1 VKSSAWNPDVAL
13 EVMCTKLA
21 INSPQGHDA
30 EGDSAKCQ
38 YPCCASWL
46 RTIQKKFIE
55 CCGISLGHASR
66 RSYLQLVSAIDLE
79 STQLKQ
85 SMGALLNYLQ
95 TNIFN
100 MDDGMIMVSD
110 VRQLDLI
117 SYLRI
122 DSSSFRA
129 LQIFAEEKHPE
140 VIKGV
145 GRSKEGF
152 SLFGLFDRTRSLPG
166 RQCLREWMMK
176 PFCDKER
183 IASRQDGV
191 AMTTRSTNLDFVADI
206 SKLLR
211 KIHDIP
217 RMLLRIKKVEATH
230 VEWCRLYS
238 SLEAALPILDIMTT
252 FENDTENR
260 VECDRDFIHVL
271 LEGVNIEV
279 PHSVFE
285 RLQCAV
291 DFQESMEKGT
301 TTIKDGYDTQLD
313 HMRNVYDSLENFL
326 TQAAHQILEIV
337 PLLQNISVEYVPQ
350 IGYLVAV
357 SSIDALLLQPHV
369 KTIKLRSSHKRQRI
383 NLDNVSESDRDADG
397 RRDRSIGIYSNQD
410 FHDDVADESDC
421 HQDRFDNRLTDNFD
435 SDEGSED
442 EEDGG
447 FQFIY
452 AQGDSCYYKHKIVKE
467 LDDTI
472 GDVQSSITD
481 RQRTLLL
488 EVEDGLLDAEAPLQQ
503 LAAMLSRIDAFIS
516 LGVIATEMDF
526 VRPEIV
532 DESVI
537 IIKEGRHLLQELT
550 VDGTF
555 VPNDTFISADKNVAL
570 ITGPNSSG
578 KSVYLKQV
586 GLLVYLAHIGSWLPC
601 TKAVIGLT
609 DRIMTRISSYESV
622 AAAQSS
628 FSLDLGQVAKML
640 KTHTSRTLCLIDEFG
655 KGTTPVDGI
664 ALLATTI
671 KHFTT
676 SKAKAIFVLHFTEIL
691 HPDILDGV
699 SMQSINTF
707 SMETHKPLKTASKG
721 IRGEQRE
728 EDNSDN
734 DFNDSNEDEGDI
746 KRDGKALKRNDGYG
760 FGTEEGEEIM
770 PLFRLKLG
778 AAPSSDGIACAKNAG
793 VSYTKLYRFSNCLV
807 YSAL

>member
-1 VKSSAWNPDVAL
+1 VY
-13 EVMCTKLA
+13 
-21 INSPQGHDA
+21 
-30 EGDSAKCQ
+30 Q
-38 YPCCASWL
+38 YLRWL
-46 RTIQKKFIE
+46 RTIQKRFIE
-55 CCGISLGHASR
+55 CCEISLGHTSR

-129 LQIFAEEKHPE
+129 LQIFTEEKHPE

-166 RQCLREWMMK
+166 RQCLKEWMMK

-183 IASRQDGV
+183 ISSRQDGV
-191 AMTTRSTNLDFVADI
+191 AMTTRSTNLDFVTDI
-206 SKLLR
+206 SKLMR

-252 FENDTENR
+252 FKNDKENR
-260 VECDRDFIHVL
+260 EECDRDFIYVL

-369 KTIKLRSSHKRQRI
+369 KSTKLRSSHKRQRV
-383 NLDNVSESDRDADG
+383 NLDNVSEGDRDEDG

-410 FHDDVADESDC
+410 FDDDVADESDC

-442 EEDGG
+442 EDEGG

-503 LAAMLSRIDAFIS
+503 LAAMLSKIDAFIS

-555 VPNDTFISADKNVAL
+555 VPNDTFISADKNIAL

-609 DRIMTRISSYESV
+609 DRIMTRISSHESV

-707 SMETHKPLKTASKG
+707 SMETHKPLKTTSKG
-721 IRGEQRE
+721 IRGDQRE

-734 DFNDSNEDEGDI
+734 DFNDSDGDDGDI

-760 FGTEEGEEIM
+760 FGTEEGEEMM

-778 AAPSSDGIACAKNAG
+778 VAPSSDGIACAKNAG
-793 VSYTKLYRFSNCLV
+793 MSHTNLYRFSNRLV
-807 YSAL
+807 YSAPLIHLAL

>member
-1 VKSSAWNPDVAL
+1 
-13 EVMCTKLA
+13 
-21 INSPQGHDA
+21 
-30 EGDSAKCQ
+30 
-38 YPCCASWL
+38 
-46 RTIQKKFIE
+46 
-55 CCGISLGHASR
+55 
-66 RSYLQLVSAIDLE
+66 
-79 STQLKQ
+79 
-85 SMGALLNYLQ
+85 MGALLNYLQ

-110 VRQLDLI
+110 VRQLELI

-129 LQIFAEEKHPE
+129 LQIFSEEKHPE

-176 PFCDKER
+176 PFSDKER
-183 IASRQDGV
+183 IARRQDGV
-191 AMTTRSTNLDFVADI
+191 AMTSRSTNRDFIIDI

-252 FENDTENR
+252 FENDTQNR
-260 VECDRDFIHVL
+260 EACDRDFIHLL
-271 LEGVNIEV
+271 LEEVNIEI

-291 DFQESMEKGT
+291 DFQGSMEKGT

-369 KTIKLRSSHKRQRI
+369 KTTELRSGHKRHRV
-383 NLDNVSESDRDADG
+383 NSGNVSESGGDNDG
-397 RRDRSIGIYSNQD
+397 RRGRRIGKYSSQD
-410 FHDDVADESDC
+410 FHDDDADESDY
-421 HQDRFDNRLTDNFD
+421 HQGRFNNQL
-435 SDEGSED
+435 SDDLHSDQGSED

-503 LAAMLSRIDAFIS
+503 LAAMLSKIDAFIS

-555 VPNDTFISADKNVAL
+555 VPNDTFISADKNIAL

-676 SKAKAIFVLHFTEIL
+676 SKAKAIFILHFTEIL
-691 HPDILDGV
+691 HPDILDEIA
-699 SMQSINTF
+699 MQSINTF
-707 SMETHKPLKTASKG
+707 SMETHKPLKTASKQTRAVQG
-721 IRGEQRE
+721 DGE
-728 EDNSDN
+728 NSDN
-734 DFNDSNEDEGDI
+734 DFNSSDGDGGDI
-746 KRDGKALKRNDGYG
+746 SREGKALKQNCGYG
-760 FGTEEGEEIM
+760 CGSDEGEEVM

-778 AAPSSDGIACAKNAG
+778 VAPSSDGMACARNAG
-793 VSYTKLYRFSNCLV
+793 ASHKILCRFSLTALSIRNLV
-807 YSAL
+807 HRILNLSCHSRSLHPCP

>member
-1 VKSSAWNPDVAL
+1 
-13 EVMCTKLA
+13 M
-21 INSPQGHDA
+21 
-30 EGDSAKCQ
+30 
-38 YPCCASWL
+38 
-46 RTIQKKFIE
+46 
-55 CCGISLGHASR
+55 
-66 RSYLQLVSAIDLE
+66 SAIDLE

-100 MDDGMIMVSD
+100 MDDGVIVVSD
-110 VRQLDLI
+110 VRQLELI

-122 DSSSFRA
+122 DSSTFRG

-140 VIKGV
+140 VIKGK

-176 PFCDKER
+176 PFCDKDR
-183 IASRQDGV
+183 ITKRQDGV
-191 AMTTRSTNLDFVADI
+191 AMTARPTNRDFVTDI

-252 FENDTENR
+252 FENDAENR
-260 VECDRDFIHVL
+260 EECDRDFIHVL
-271 LEGVNIEV
+271 LEGVNIEI

-291 DFQESMEKGT
+291 DFQGSMEKGA

-357 SSIDALLLQPHV
+357 SSIDALLLQPH
-369 KTIKLRSSHKRQRI
+369 IRPSNLQNGNKRQRV
-383 NLDNVSESDRDADG
+383 NSDTASEIERYKDG
-397 RRDRSIGIYSNQD
+397 KRDRSLGLYSSQNT
-410 FHDDVADESDC
+410 HDDFADESNNCRDSFNS
-421 HQDRFDNRLTDNFD
+421 QD
-435 SDEGSED
+435 SDELGRNQDDED
-442 EEDGG
+442 EVDGG
-447 FQFIY
+447 FEFIY
-452 AQGDSCYYKHKIVKE
+452 AQGDFCYYKHKIVKE

-472 GDVQSSITD
+472 GDVHSSITD

-488 EVEDGLLDAEAPLQQ
+488 EVEDGLLDAESPLQH

-532 DESVI
+532 EESVI

-550 VDGTF
+550 VDGNF
-555 VPNDTFISADKNVAL
+555 VPNDTFISADKNIAL

-628 FSLDLGQVAKML
+628 FSLDLGQIAKML
-640 KTHTSRTLCLIDEFG
+640 KTHTPRTLCLIDEFG

-691 HPDILDGV
+691 HPDILDEV
-699 SMQSINTF
+699 AMQSINTF
-707 SMETHKPLKTASKG
+707 CMETHKPLKNASKG
-721 IRGEQRE
+721 VLGEHRE
-728 EDNSDN
+728 GDNSDN
-734 DFNDSNEDEGDI
+734 DFNDSDGDEI
-746 KRDGKALKRNDGYG
+746 NINRDGKELKQNYGYG
-760 FGTEEGEEIM
+760 FGIDEGEEMM

-778 AAPSSDGIACAKNAG
+778 VAPSSDGIACAKNAG
-793 VSYTKLYRFSNCLV
+793 APHTNFCRFS
-807 YSAL
+807 

>member
-1 VKSSAWNPDVAL
+1 
-13 EVMCTKLA
+13 
-21 INSPQGHDA
+21 
-30 EGDSAKCQ
+30 
-38 YPCCASWL
+38 
-46 RTIQKKFIE
+46 
-55 CCGISLGHASR
+55 
-66 RSYLQLVSAIDLE
+66 
-79 STQLKQ
+79 
-85 SMGALLNYLQ
+85 MGALLYYLQ

-100 MDDGMIMVSD
+100 MDDGIIMVSD
-110 VRQLDLI
+110 VRQLELI

-183 IASRQDGV
+183 ITRRQDGI
-191 AMTTRSTNLDFVADI
+191 AMAARSTNRDFVSDI

-252 FENDTENR
+252 FRNDTENR
-260 VECDRDFIHVL
+260 EECDRDFIHDM
-271 LEGVNIEV
+271 LEGVNVEI

-285 RLQCAV
+285 RLQCSV
-291 DFQESMEKGT
+291 DFQGSMEKGA

-313 HMRNVYDSLENFL
+313 HMRNVYDSLETFL
-326 TQAAHQILEIV
+326 TQAAHQILEVV

-369 KTIKLRSSHKRQRI
+369 KNSAEFGDSRKRRRSIS
-383 NLDNVSESDRDADG
+383 DTVSGNDRSGGG
-397 RRDRSIGIYSNQD
+397 RRDSNVGVNLNPQENSRYSSQD
-410 FHDDVADESDC
+410 ISRNLEHDDGIADEPD
-421 HQDRFDNRLTDNFD
+421 DRDDNRYTDD
-435 SDEGSED
+435 LESDHGSED
-442 EEDGG
+442 DEDEG

-532 DESVI
+532 DEPVV

-555 VPNDTFISADKNVAL
+555 VPNDTFISADKNIAL

-601 TKAVIGLT
+601 AKAVIGLT

-640 KTHTSRTLCLIDEFG
+640 KFHTSRTLCLIDEFG

-671 KHFTT
+671 KHFAT

-691 HPDILDGV
+691 HPDILDEIA
-699 SMQSINTF
+699 MQSINTF
-707 SMETHKPLKTASKG
+707 SMETHKPLKTISNG
-721 IRGEQRE
+721 IRTGGG
-728 EDNSDN
+728 DDSDN
-734 DFNDSNEDEGDI
+734 DFFDSDSD
-746 KRDGKALKRNDGYG
+746 DGNAQPKGLKRNYGYG
-760 FGTEEGEEIM
+760 FGADEAEEMM

-778 AAPSSDGIACAKNAG
+778 VAPSSDGIACAKNAG
-793 VSYTKLYRFSNCLV
+793 IIQTMNVLNHYTLIST
-807 YSAL
+807 STT

>member
-1 VKSSAWNPDVAL
+1 
-13 EVMCTKLA
+13 
-21 INSPQGHDA
+21 
-30 EGDSAKCQ
+30 
-38 YPCCASWL
+38 
-46 RTIQKKFIE
+46 
-55 CCGISLGHASR
+55 
-66 RSYLQLVSAIDLE
+66 
-79 STQLKQ
+79 
-85 SMGALLNYLQ
+85 MGALLNYLQ
-95 TNIFN
+95 LNVFN
-100 MDDGMIMVSD
+100 MDDGMILVSD
-110 VRQLDLI
+110 VRQLELI

-191 AMTTRSTNLDFVADI
+191 AMTARSTNRDFVADI

-260 VECDRDFIHVL
+260 EECDRAFIHAL
-271 LEGVNIEV
+271 LEGINIEI

-285 RLQCAV
+285 SLQCAV
-291 DFQESMEKGT
+291 DFQGSMEKGT
-301 TTIKDGYDTQLD
+301 TTIKDGYDTELD

-369 KTIKLRSSHKRQRI
+369 KTSELRNGHKRQRV
-383 NLDNVSESDRDADG
+383 NAHNVTESDRNQDG
-397 RRDRSIGIYSNQD
+397 RSDRSLGLYSSQD
-410 FHDDVADESDC
+410 FDDDVADISDNHHDSFNNQRSDDLES
-421 HQDRFDNRLTDNFD
+421 NP
-435 SDEGSED
+435 GSED
-442 EEDGG
+442 EEDEG

-555 VPNDTFISADKNVAL
+555 VPNDTFISTDKNIAL

-622 AAAQSS
+622 ATAQSS
-628 FSLDLGQVAKML
+628 FSLDLGQIAKML

-671 KHFTT
+671 KHFTR

-691 HPDILDGV
+691 HPEILDGV
-699 SMQSINTF
+699 TMQSINTF
-707 SMETHKPLKTASKG
+707 SMETHESLKSASKG
-721 IRGEQRE
+721 IRGNVGEGN
-728 EDNSDN
+728 DSDN
-734 DFNDSNEDEGDI
+734 DFNDSDGNDRDTDP
-746 KRDGKALKRNDGYG
+746 DGKGLKQNYGYG
-760 FGTEEGEEIM
+760 FGTDEGEEMM

-778 AAPSSDGIACAKNAG
+778 IAPSSDGIACARNAG
-793 VSYTKLYRFSNCLV
+793 ASHLSYCSVF
-807 YSAL
+807 

>member
-1 VKSSAWNPDVAL
+1 
-13 EVMCTKLA
+13 MRKL
-21 INSPQGHDA
+21 IQETFT
-30 EGDSAKCQ
+30 EGNEI
-38 YPCCASWL
+38 Y
-46 RTIQKKFIE
+46 
-55 CCGISLGHASR
+55 LGHTSR

-100 MDDGMIMVSD
+100 MDDGVIVVSD
-110 VRQLDLI
+110 VRQLQLI

-122 DSSSFRA
+122 DSSTFRG

-140 VIKGV
+140 VIKGK

-176 PFCDKER
+176 PFCDKDR
-183 IASRQDGV
+183 ITKRQDGV
-191 AMTTRSTNLDFVADI
+191 AMTARPTNRDFVTDI

-238 SLEAALPILDIMTT
+238 SLEAALPILDIMTN

-260 VECDRDFIHVL
+260 EECDRDFIHVL
-271 LEGVNIEV
+271 LEGVNIEI

-291 DFQESMEKGT
+291 DFQGSMEKGA

-357 SSIDALLLQPHV
+357 SSIDALLLQPH
-369 KTIKLRSSHKRQRI
+369 IRPSNLQNGNKRQRV
-383 NLDNVSESDRDADG
+383 NSDTASESERNDDG
-397 RRDRSIGIYSNQD
+397 RRDRSLGLYDD
-410 FHDDVADESDC
+410 FADESD
-421 HQDRFDNRLTDNFD
+421 NRHDSFNSQH
-435 SDEGSED
+435 SDELERNQDGED
-442 EEDGG
+442 YEDGG
-447 FQFIY
+447 FEFIY

-488 EVEDGLLDAEAPLQQ
+488 EVEDGLLDAESPLQH

-532 DESVI
+532 EESVI

-550 VDGTF
+550 VDGNF
-555 VPNDTFISADKNVAL
+555 VPNDTFISADKNIAL

-640 KTHTSRTLCLIDEFG
+640 KTHTPRTLCLIDEFG

-671 KHFTT
+671 KHFTL

-691 HPDILDGV
+691 HPDILNGV
-699 SMQSINTF
+699 AMQSINTF
-707 SMETHKPLKTASKG
+707 CMETHKPLKNASK
-721 IRGEQRE
+721 RALGEHGE
-728 EDNSDN
+728 GDNSDN
-734 DFNDSNEDEGDI
+734 DFNDSDGDEINID
-746 KRDGKALKRNDGYG
+746 RDGKELKQSYGYG
-760 FGTEEGEEIM
+760 FGIDEGDEMM

-778 AAPSSDGIACAKNAG
+778 VAPSSDGIACAKNAG
-793 VSYTKLYRFSNCLV
+793 APHAKFCGFSLIVFSNRLQLLISV
-807 YSAL
+807 LF